1 MRYFLLALL
10 LISGASLYLYE
21 DEGNQTTDAADQ
33 HAPNAYVPSGAAETK
48 SAEPSRR
55 VAASDPIESLNPV
68 DPDETFPGRGGFV
81 YRSIN
86 DATHEPELLR
96 QVKEELDNFKK
107 HGSIG
112 KGKTTIEF
120 ENTQDLKEALGKKGI
135 SALINGL
142 AFNPTQISNIAGSGF
157 SMIGADDQGKMIPG
171 RGWNGFFQSYEDAT
185 TARQLELSES
195 QIETLL
201 GDETEVIEEFLN
213 DKVGDVRASV
223 QVMKDDQGRD
233 VYSIQWNDGDRSFT
247 LNTKSF
253 SREESMALALTILER
268 YRLLPYKGWKTP
280 YFLDPNNPLHRTAI
294 RRDQQRTTATPK
306 N

>member
-1 MRYFLLALL
+1 MRYFFFALL
-10 LISGASLYLYE
+10 VISGALLFLNEDKDGQGIDTAAQHSLNTY
-21 DEGNQTTDAADQ
+21 T
-33 HAPNAYVPSGAAETK
+33 PSAV
-48 SAEPSRR
+48 AEPARTELSRQI
-55 VAASDPIESLNPV
+55 AASDPIESLNPA
-68 DPDETFPGRGGFV
+68 DPDETFPGLGGFT

-86 DATHEPELLR
+86 DVSHEPALLK
-96 QVKEELDNFKK
+96 QVKEDLDNFKTY
-107 HGSIG
+107 GSIG

-120 ENTQDLKEALGKKGI
+120 ENTQDLKEALSKKGI

-142 AFNPTQISNIAGSGF
+142 AFNPTQISNIAGSSF

-171 RGWNGFFQSYEDAT
+171 RGWNGFFQSHED
-185 TARQLELSES
+185 TANGRQLELSES

-223 QVMKDDQGRD
+223 QVMKDDHGRD

-253 SREESMALALTILER
+253 SREESMALASTILER
-268 YRLLPYKGWKTP
+268 YRLLPHKGWKTP
-280 YFLDPNNPLHRTAI
+280 YFLDPNNPLHRIAI
-294 RRDQQRTTATPK
+294 RRDQQRTSTKPQ